1 MFSIKTIL
9 YPTDFSPRAEHAFH
23 IAFARSFWTWM
34 ELSLNSEPRAW
45 GAEQAACG
53 KGSTVA
59 PGVDKRTMETLTGE
73 ETCNE

>member
-34 ELSLNSEPRAW
+34 ELSSTPSRAR
-45 GAEQAACG
+45 GALSRLLAE
-53 KGSTVA
+53 KGA
-59 PGVDKRTMETLTGE
+59 RLPQGLTKGPWRR
-73 ETCNE
+73 